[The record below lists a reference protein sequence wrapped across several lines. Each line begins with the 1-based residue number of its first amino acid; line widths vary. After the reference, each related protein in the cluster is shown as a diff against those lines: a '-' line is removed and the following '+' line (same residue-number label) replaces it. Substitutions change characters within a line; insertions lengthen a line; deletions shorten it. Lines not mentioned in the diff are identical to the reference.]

1 MKIYRICADYGNDPM
16 PANKQVNRVG
26 KYLYKHID
34 GAFKYEQHANECDIY
49 VTLLYEL
56 KEEYGGIKND
66 VQEMTIDI
74 NITTY
79 SNKLRVNTIEVTPQ
93 KRTLGF
99 DLIKPEKLVDLE
111 KAKPE
116 IMKIVR
122 KRIQKAYE
130 DYHILF

>member
-1 MKIYRICADYGNDPM
+1 MKIYIRSDYGKDPM

-34 GAFKYEQHANECDIY
+34 GAYKYDQHANECDVY

-56 KEEYGGIKND
+56 KAEYGGVPND
-66 VQEMTIDI
+66 VKEMTIDI

-79 SNKLRVNTIEVTPQ
+79 SNKLRVNTIELTPE

-99 DLIKPEKLVDLE
+99 DLIPPEKLVNLE
-111 KAKPE
+111 NAKLLIE
-116 IMKIVR
+116 KIVR
-122 KRIQKAYE
+122 KRIQKAYA

>member
-1 MKIYRICADYGNDPM
+1 MKIYIRADYGKDPM

-56 KEEYGGIKND
+56 KEENGGIKND
-66 VQEMTIDI
+66 VKEMTIDI

-79 SNKLRVNTIEVTPQ
+79 SNKLRVNTIEVTPM

-99 DLIKPEKLVDLE
+99 DLIPPEKLVNLE
-111 KAKPE
+111 DAKKLIE
-116 IMKIVR
+116 KIVR
-122 KRIQKAYE
+122 RRISKAY
-130 DYHILF
+130 DGYNILF

>member
-1 MKIYRICADYGNDPM
+1 MKTYIHSDFGKDPM

-26 KYLYKHID
+26 KYLYKNID
-34 GAFKYEQHANECDIY
+34 GAYKYDQHANECDVY

-56 KEEYGGIKND
+56 KVEYGGTPND

-79 SNKLRVNTIEVTPQ
+79 SNKLRVNTIELTPD

-99 DLIKPEKLVDLE
+99 DLIPPDKLVNLE
-111 KAKPE
+111 NAKIL
-116 IMKIVR
+116 IMNIVR
-122 KRIQKAYE
+122 KRIEKAYQ
-130 DYHILF
+130 DYHILY

>member
-1 MKIYRICADYGNDPM
+1 MKIYIRADYGKDPM

-34 GAFKYEQHANECDIY
+34 GAYKYDQHANECDIY

-56 KEEYGGIKND
+56 KEELGGVKND
-66 VQEMTIDI
+66 VKEMTIDI

-79 SNKLRVNTIEVTPQ
+79 SNKLRVNTIELTPE

-99 DLIKPEKLVDLE
+99 DLIPPDKLVNLE
-111 KAKPE
+111 DAKLLIE
-116 IMKIVR
+116 KIVR
-122 KRIQKAYE
+122 RRIQKAYK

>member
-1 MKIYRICADYGNDPM
+1 MKIYIRSDFGKDPM

-34 GAFKYEQHANECDIY
+34 GAYKYDQHANECDVY

-56 KEEYGGIKND
+56 KEEYGGVKND
-66 VQEMTIDI
+66 VKEMTIDI

-79 SNKLRVNTIEVTPQ
+79 SNKLRVNTIELTPD

-99 DLIKPEKLVDLE
+99 DLIPPDKLVNLE
-111 KAKPE
+111 DAKLLIE
-116 IMKIVR
+116 KIVR
-122 KRIQKAYE
+122 KRIQKAYK